1 MSMEKEYTGVL
12 GKNETLRYLRRENK
26 ANKNKFII
34 LWDIE
39 THVTTC
45 AKKPDKN
52 NENAFSVISDTMSIL
67 QTNCRWKLD
76 FQNVVQHTW
85 SKWFIHGTKHNKD
98 TLIHCP
104 GCKESLKLQC
114 YYYTHAPPK
123 VERGYTGFTLMFVH
137 PSVCPSV
144 RPSVDKVSGT
154 YLKNYSLNS
163 FHTWPLCLWG
173 ESLDPYTFSCS

>member
-1 MSMEKEYTGVL
+1 M
-12 GKNETLRYLRRENK
+12 R
-26 ANKNKFII
+26 
-34 LWDIE
+34 
-39 THVTTC
+39 
-45 AKKPDKN
+45 KKTDKN

-114 YYYTHAPPK
+114 YCYTHAPPK

-137 PSVCPSV
+137 PSV
-144 RPSVDKVSGT
+144 RPSVCRQGFGNLFKKTIRSIHFIPGLYAYGVSLLTPIHFRVPSINFGPLVAK
-154 YLKNYSLNS
+154 YLDIS
-163 FHTWPLCLWG
+163 G
-173 ESLDPYTFSCS
+173 